1 MASAPEPTSVKS
13 RPPSVGSGRKTSR
26 RNLFLLSIL
35 TLSLASAC
43 VFGLFFDRSIR
54 TDPFTKDPGLW
65 QWLSKPQPHEDLAI
79 MPVLP
84 MGPAGVL
91 SWRPRSTQWIAEKS
105 NVRPASPPPRSA
117 AEAFGIGSAFAG
129 EAPPGKPPRKPGGGP
144 AEETATKA
152 VDQTLRQQIFRPPGK
167 ARLPDAKETQPAMAL
182 VPDPKTLEKFSQ
194 LPPRA
199 TLPANAYW
207 AGCDT
212 SGRVCSCVQG
222 SEYLLSSDGGLR
234 WDPDTG
240 QSNKSAP
247 LRAPAGGSSFV
258 FNGTPPIEQISTG
271 SSTPQSAIDPQL
283 PFALAEYSI
292 GNQPRGFRI
301 STTSNSADRIVRE
314 YLRLTGSTEKLNFFG
329 VLPQRADAGLG
340 DESYTVFVLF
350 SDGQGLRAHLR
361 PSDGNAGQILHD
373 TRFFDNLKTRA
384 NLRSLHF
391 QRDGIG
397 WMSSGWNDGN
407 EEGVYP
413 AVFQTKNG
421 GDDWER
427 LSYRALPAPWV
438 LYFALPSLVVA
449 FFFTGVAWRE
459 SRPEDAKPGIADIG
473 TSDAPI
479 GWQDRDVLGLKPLA
493 LSLSRFI
500 RNTSTVPPLTLAIT
514 GAWGTGK
521 SSLMNLVAEDL
532 RGRGATPVWFNAWHH
547 QKEENILA
555 ALLEN
560 IRAQAIPSAWTA
572 SGLAFRARLFG
583 SRSFA
588 NIFPLLLIATGLA
601 ILAYFFDPRALVARL
616 GDLNSLTQTRIEKSI
631 SGVAGAGVGA
641 LVILMIKLYATLNL
655 KPSELMATLRKNAR
669 LADFSTQLSF
679 RYKFAI
685 EFNDAAKALRTS
697 TNPGL
702 VIFIDDLDRCSSD
715 NLMAVL
721 ESINFLTTAGPCFI
735 LLGMDGPKIVEIV
748 ARQYDNNEERARQY
762 LKKLINLTVPVPEVN
777 ETNSIHLS
785 AGSDPGVAP
794 SAWPKRIR
802 SALRDVPNAAA
813 PALILIA
820 AILIGVAWL
829 PPIAPADKPDQ
840 PASQETTPTA
850 PVPAPDSSI
859 TTPTPA
865 PARDSPAVVFPTVKA
880 EQLAPHRRIQPF
892 IGVGL
897 AVLIVALLI
906 ARRITLIREDKVE
919 DSEDFRAALG
929 IWHPAVFA
937 ADPTPRGVKRH
948 QNRLR
953 LQAMRLRPLH
963 EEPDLLDSWFSVT
976 AQQKGGASSIPDISE
991 PKLVAL
997 SGIAALLGDI
1007 PAWSTEDGPADPDKP
1022 LAKAAAVI
1030 VACRIHFKKHFPRD
1044 WPPTSDDINAF
1055 RDLRQSL

>member
-1 MASAPEPTSVKS
+1 M
-13 RPPSVGSGRKTSR
+13 
-26 RNLFLLSIL
+26 
-35 TLSLASAC
+35 
-43 VFGLFFDRSIR
+43 
-54 TDPFTKDPGLW
+54 
-65 QWLSKPQPHEDLAI
+65 
-79 MPVLP
+79 
-84 MGPAGVL
+84 
-91 SWRPRSTQWIAEKS
+91 
-105 NVRPASPPPRSA
+105 
-117 AEAFGIGSAFAG
+117 
-129 EAPPGKPPRKPGGGP
+129 
-144 AEETATKA
+144 
-152 VDQTLRQQIFRPPGK
+152 
-167 ARLPDAKETQPAMAL
+167 
-182 VPDPKTLEKFSQ
+182 
-194 LPPRA
+194 
-199 TLPANAYW
+199 
-207 AGCDT
+207 
-212 SGRVCSCVQG
+212 
-222 SEYLLSSDGGLR
+222 
-234 WDPDTG
+234 
-240 QSNKSAP
+240 
-247 LRAPAGGSSFV
+247 
-258 FNGTPPIEQISTG
+258 
-271 SSTPQSAIDPQL
+271 
-283 PFALAEYSI
+283 
-292 GNQPRGFRI
+292 
-301 STTSNSADRIVRE
+301 RE
-314 YLRLTGSTEKLNFFG
+314 YLRLTGSTGRLNFFG

-361 PSDGNAGQILHD
+361 PSDGNAGQILHE
-373 TRFFDNLKTRA
+373 TRFFNNLNTRA

-407 EEGVYP
+407 EEGAYP

-438 LYFALPSLVVA
+438 LSLAMPGLVVA

-479 GWQDRDVLGLKPLA
+479 GWQDRDVIGLKPLA

-560 IRAQAIPSAWTA
+560 IRAQAIPSAWTT
-572 SGLAFRARLFG
+572 SGLLFRLRLFG

-588 NIFPLLLIATGLA
+588 NVFPLLLVAIGLA
-601 ILAYFFDPRALVARL
+601 ILAYFFDPHALAVRFV
-616 GDLNSLTQTRIEKSI
+616 DWSNLTQDQIQKSI
-631 SGVAGAGVGA
+631 SSFAGVGVSA

-655 KPSELMATLRKNAR
+655 KPSELMATLRKNAK

-685 EFNDAAKALRTS
+685 EFNAAAKALRTS

-748 ARQYDNNEERARQY
+748 AKQYDNNEERARQY
-762 LKKLINLTVPVPEVN
+762 LKKLINLTVPVPQIN

-813 PALILIA
+813 PGA
-820 AILIGVAWL
+820 AG
-829 PPIAPADKPDQ
+829 
-840 PASQETTPTA
+840 T
-850 PVPAPDSSI
+850 
-859 TTPTPA
+859 
-865 PARDSPAVVFPTVKA
+865 
-880 EQLAPHRRIQPF
+880 
-892 IGVGL
+892 
-897 AVLIVALLI
+897 
-906 ARRITLIREDKVE
+906 
-919 DSEDFRAALG
+919 
-929 IWHPAVFA
+929 
-937 ADPTPRGVKRH
+937 
-948 QNRLR
+948 
-953 LQAMRLRPLH
+953 
-963 EEPDLLDSWFSVT
+963 
-976 AQQKGGASSIPDISE
+976 
-991 PKLVAL
+991 
-997 SGIAALLGDI
+997 
-1007 PAWSTEDGPADPDKP
+1007 
-1022 LAKAAAVI
+1022 
-1030 VACRIHFKKHFPRD
+1030 
-1044 WPPTSDDINAF
+1044 
-1055 RDLRQSL
+1055 